1 MLVTGDSPSMARR
14 RVLIIVENL
23 PVPFDRRVWAE
34 ARTLKKAGYDI
45 SVICPRGKFASEPFE
60 VLDGI
65 RVYRHPLP
73 LEAAG
78 KLAYVVE
85 YGTSLFWEFVYAL
98 KVFRS
103 TGFDAIHA
111 CNPPDLLF
119 VIGAVFKY
127 LFGKKF
133 VYDHHD
139 LNPELFEAKFGRRG
153 LVWRLL
159 VFLERCTFAVA
170 DVSIATN
177 ASYRRIATTRGG
189 MPEDRVFTVR
199 SGPDLDRVRERPIE
213 DRWRNH
219 RTHMAAYVGV
229 IGEQEGVDLL
239 LRAMEHIIRTR
250 GRTDLQMVIVGSG
263 PQLASVSGL
272 SQHLGL
278 SDFVTFTG
286 RVDDDTLMTILSTA
300 DVCVNPD
307 RPNPMNDKSTMN
319 KIMEY
324 MALGKPV
331 VQFDLTE
338 GRVSAQGAS
347 LYARNIDVAGF
358 GDKILEL
365 TDDPERRAAMGAIGR
380 KRVVNELSWAHEAP
394 KLLAAYDAL
403 FAARSGSLAFRGARQ

>member
-1 MLVTGDSPSMARR
+1 MARR

-65 RVYRHPLP
+65 RIYRHPLP

>member
-1 MLVTGDSPSMARR
+1 
-14 RVLIIVENL
+14 
-23 PVPFDRRVWAE
+23 
-34 ARTLKKAGYDI
+34 
-45 SVICPRGKFASEPFE
+45 
-60 VLDGI
+60 
-65 RVYRHPLP
+65 
-73 LEAAG
+73 
-78 KLAYVVE
+78 
-85 YGTSLFWEFVYAL
+85 
-98 KVFRS
+98 
-103 TGFDAIHA
+103 
-111 CNPPDLLF
+111 
-119 VIGAVFKY
+119 
-127 LFGKKF
+127 
-133 VYDHHD
+133 
-139 LNPELFEAKFGRRG
+139 
-153 LVWRLL
+153 
-159 VFLERCTFAVA
+159 
-170 DVSIATN
+170 
-177 ASYRRIATTRGG
+177 
-189 MPEDRVFTVR
+189 
-199 SGPDLDRVRERPIE
+199 
-213 DRWRNH
+213 
-219 RTHMAAYVGV
+219 MAAYVGV

>member
-1 MLVTGDSPSMARR
+1 
-14 RVLIIVENL
+14 
-23 PVPFDRRVWAE
+23 
-34 ARTLKKAGYDI
+34 
-45 SVICPRGKFASEPFE
+45 
-60 VLDGI
+60 
-65 RVYRHPLP
+65 
-73 LEAAG
+73 
-78 KLAYVVE
+78 
-85 YGTSLFWEFVYAL
+85 L

-119 VIGAVFKY
+119 VIGAAFKY
-127 LFGKKF
+127 VFGKRF
-133 VYDHHD
+133 VFDHHD

-159 VFLERCTFAVA
+159 GFLERCTFAVA
-170 DVSIATN
+170 DISIATN
-177 ASYRRIATTRGG
+177 ASYQQIATTRGG
-189 MPEDRVFTVR
+189 MPAERVFTVR
-199 SGPDLDRVRERPIE
+199 SGPDLDRVRQRPIE
-213 DRWRNH
+213 DRWRN
-219 RTHMAAYVGV
+219 RRAHMAAYVGV
-229 IGEQEGVDLL
+229 IGEQEGIDLL
-239 LRAMEHIIRTR
+239 LRAMDHIIQTR

-272 SQHLGL
+272 SQQLGL
-278 SDFVTFTG
+278 SDYVTFTG
-286 RVDDDTLMTILSTA
+286 RVDDDTLMSILSTA

-338 GRVSAQGAS
+338 GRISAQGAS
-347 LYARNIDVAGF
+347 LYARNIDVADF

-403 FAARSGSLAFRGARQ
+403 FAVRSESLALRGARQ

>member
-1 MLVTGDSPSMARR
+1 VG
-14 RVLIIVENL
+14 
-23 PVPFDRRVWAE
+23 
-34 ARTLKKAGYDI
+34 
-45 SVICPRGKFASEPFE
+45 
-60 VLDGI
+60 
-65 RVYRHPLP
+65 
-73 LEAAG
+73 AA
-78 KLAYVVE
+78 
-85 YGTSLFWEFVYAL
+85 
-98 KVFRS
+98 
-103 TGFDAIHA
+103 
-111 CNPPDLLF
+111 
-119 VIGAVFKY
+119 FKY

-133 VYDHHD
+133 VFDHHD

-159 VFLERCTFAVA
+159 VLLERCTFAVA
-170 DVSIATN
+170 DISISTN
-177 ASYRRIATTRGG
+177 ASYRRVATTRGA
-189 MPEDRVFTVR
+189 MSEDRVFTVR
-199 SGPDLDRVRERPIE
+199 SGPDLERVRERPIE
-213 DRWRNH
+213 DRWRN
-219 RTHMAAYVGV
+219 RRAHMAAYVGV
-229 IGEQEGVDLL
+229 IGEQEGIDLL

-250 GRTDLQMVIVGSG
+250 GRTDLQMVVVGSG

-278 SDFVTFTG
+278 SDYVTFTG
-286 RVDDDTLMTILSTA
+286 RIDDDTLMTILSTA

-347 LYARNIDVAGF
+347 LYARNLDVADF

-394 KLLAAYDAL
+394 KLLAAYDTL
-403 FAARSGSLAFRGARQ
+403 FAARSESLAFRGARQ